1 MATPSGST
9 TVCARGEPRPGRG
22 SRPAVR
28 GAHILR
34 RVDDLLLHVLRYI
47 HLVGFAVLLGGAVA
61 QYLSGT
67 LRINQA
73 MLWGSIIQ
81 VASGIAL
88 AAPLRPEGEEPPV
101 AKLVVKLLLA
111 VMIFVMVFFSRRRAQ
126 VNKGHF
132 LAIIVL
138 TLVTAAVGT
147 FWR

>member
-1 MATPSGST
+1 
-9 TVCARGEPRPGRG
+9 
-22 SRPAVR
+22 
-28 GAHILR
+28 
-34 RVDDLLLHVLRYI
+34 VDELLLHVLRYI
-47 HLVGFAVLLGGAVA
+47 HLVGFAMLFGGALA

-88 AAPLRPEGEEPPV
+88 AAPIRPEGEEPPV

-111 VMIFVMVFFSRRRAQ
+111 VMIFVMVFFSRRRSQ

-132 LAIIVL
+132 LAILGL

>member
-1 MATPSGST
+1 MGR
-9 TVCARGEPRPGRG
+9 AR
-22 SRPAVR
+22 AVR
-28 GAHILR
+28 HLGVGGAHILR

-47 HLVGFAVLLGGAVA
+47 HLVGFAMLFGGALA

-67 LRINQA
+67 LRINRA

-88 AAPLRPEGEEPPV
+88 AAPLRPEDEEPPV
-101 AKLVVKLLLA
+101 AKLAVKLLLA

-132 LAIIVL
+132 IGIVVL
-138 TLVTAAVGT
+138 TLVAAAVGT